1 MTTTSSTST
10 TSTQQPDDR
19 LSLRGLRAHA
29 FHGVLEHE
37 RRDGQEFVVD
47 VELGLDTR
55 AAAEGDDLSATVHY
69 GELATRL
76 HEALAGDPVDLIET
90 LAQRLAD
97 ICLAERPVS
106 WVQVTVHKPEAPIP
120 VAFDDVSLTIHRSR
134 DD

>member
-1 MTTTSSTST
+1 MTQSSGEPSG
-10 TSTQQPDDR
+10 DR
-19 LSLRGLRAHA
+19 LALHGLRGVGH
-29 FHGVLEHE
+29 HGVLEYE

-55 AAAEGDDLSATVHY
+55 LAAGRDDLSATVHY
-69 GELATRL
+69 GELAQRL
-76 HEALAGDPVDLIET
+76 HTALTSDPVDLIET

-97 ICLAERPVS
+97 ICLTEPPVT
-106 WVQVTVHKPEAPIP
+106 WVEVTVHKPHAPIP